1 VDRPVG
7 HHASGHFPHIP
18 VLIKEFP
25 SQRALRMPAAS
36 SLLPTCRA
44 VNSAVDISG
53 RRMATAPSK
62 MSWISERAPTPSGG
76 PKESAHLHT
85 TPRFPASR

>member
-1 VDRPVG
+1 VILRVVKAGDHTFQDEIPLKLRDRPEHV
-7 HHASGHFPHIP
+7 
-18 VLIKEFP
+18 KE
-25 SQRALRMPAAS
+25 QAGR
-36 SLLPTCRA
+36 
-44 VNSAVDISG
+44 

-85 TPRFPASR
+85 TPQFPASR